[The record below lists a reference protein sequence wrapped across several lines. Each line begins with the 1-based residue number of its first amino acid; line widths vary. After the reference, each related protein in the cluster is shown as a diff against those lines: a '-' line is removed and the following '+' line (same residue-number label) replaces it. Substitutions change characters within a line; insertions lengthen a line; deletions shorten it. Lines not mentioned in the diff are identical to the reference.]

1 MECIVCIK
9 TVHQKKDEYLE
20 NIYKYLSL
28 FVYTIGMLCLLKFI
42 AVRTAS

>member
-9 TVHQKKDEYLE
+9 TVHQKKDEYMQ
-20 NIYKYLSL
+20 NTYKYLVL
-28 FVYTIGMLCLLKFI
+28 FIYTFVILSFMKII